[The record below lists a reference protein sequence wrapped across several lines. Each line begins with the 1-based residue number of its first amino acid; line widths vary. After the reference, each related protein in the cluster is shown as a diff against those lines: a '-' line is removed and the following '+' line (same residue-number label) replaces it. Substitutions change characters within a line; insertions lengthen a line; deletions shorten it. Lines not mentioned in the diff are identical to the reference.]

1 MSGLRNRVT
10 LIGRLGR
17 DPEVKT
23 FDSGKTK
30 ASFSLATK
38 EFYRNAE
45 GETVEGVEWHNV
57 VFWGKPAKVAGEYLK
72 KGKEVA
78 IEGRIS
84 YRNYED
90 KEGQKRSITEIVGND
105 LVLIDRGAN

>member
-17 DPEVKT
+17 DPESKT

-30 ASFSLATK
+30 TSFSLATK
-38 EFYRNAE
+38 EFRRNTE
-45 GETVEGVEWHNV
+45 GEAVEGVEWHNV
-57 VFWGKPAKVAGEYLK
+57 IFWDKPARVAAEYLK

-78 IEGRIS
+78 VEGRIS
-84 YRNYED
+84 YRSYED
-90 KEGQKRSITEIVGND
+90 KEGQKRSITEIVGTD
-105 LVLIDRGAN
+105 LVLIDRSKD

>member
-17 DPEVKT
+17 DPESKT
-23 FDSGKTK
+23 YDSGKTRT
-30 ASFSLATK
+30 SFSLATND
-38 EFYRNAE
+38 FRRNAE
-45 GETVEGVEWHNV
+45 GETVENVEWHNV
-57 VFWGKPAKVAGEYLK
+57 VFWDKPAKIAAEYLK

-84 YRNYED
+84 YRSYED
-90 KEGQKRSITEIVGND
+90 KEGQQRSITEIVGND
-105 LVLIDRGAN
+105 LVLIDRSSK